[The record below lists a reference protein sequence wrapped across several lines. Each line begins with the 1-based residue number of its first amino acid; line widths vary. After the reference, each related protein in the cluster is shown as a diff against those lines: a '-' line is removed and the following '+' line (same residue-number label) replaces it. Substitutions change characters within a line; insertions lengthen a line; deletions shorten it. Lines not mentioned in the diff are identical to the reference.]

1 MGRAQKC
8 EILLESVPRFEK
20 RIFGELRNKD
30 ALKQIPRSRSDS
42 FPYVYDT
49 YAGSGINTNML
60 KVLHVELL
68 QGPGCESYPYLE
80 MDEGCKYNI
89 RDPI

>member
-8 EILLESVPRFEK
+8 KILLDSVPRFEK
-20 RIFGELRNKD
+20 RIFGELRNND

-89 RDPI
+89 QAAI

>member
-20 RIFGELRNKD
+20 RIFGELRNND
-30 ALKQIPRSRSDS
+30 AWKHIPRSRSDS
-42 FPYVYDT
+42 FPYVYDPN
-49 YAGSGINTNML
+49 AGSGINTNIL

-80 MDEGCKYNI
+80 MDEGCKQNI
-89 RDPI
+89 RDAI

>member
-8 EILLESVPRFEK
+8 EILLESVPRFKK
-20 RIFGELRNKD
+20 RIFGELRNNDGWKH
-30 ALKQIPRSRSDS
+30 IPRSRSDS

-49 YAGSGINTNML
+49 YAGIETSTNML

-80 MDEGCKYNI
+80 MNEGCKYNI
-89 RDPI
+89 RDVI